1 MFSTL
6 FDSFGAFGSGGS
18 ILAILAVLVVL
29 AGPALLAAWPSSTV
43 PVVCLSLRQTASIT
57 ATTASIVT
65 LKVPFNCRIIRIQA
79 GVGAIDDATTVGLT
93 VHNTPTSGSAYGV
106 SANLAVAAD
115 SAIVSGGVGVDP
127 DDGDEV
133 LTEDAVLYI
142 NAAIAGGTDPVVT
155 GLYAHVWVQ
164 RLP

>member
-6 FDSFGAFGSGGS
+6 FDSFGAFGSSGS

-57 ATTASIVT
+57 ATTASVVK
-65 LKVPFNCRIIRIQA
+65 LKVPFNCRVIRIQA
-79 GVGAIDDATTVGLT
+79 GVGAIDDATDVDL
-93 VHNTPTSGSAYGV
+93 VVSNDPASGSDYDV
-106 SANLAVAAD
+106 SGTLAVAD
-115 SAIVSGGVGVDP
+115 SSTIVAGGVGGDPVD
-127 DDGDEV
+127 GVEV
-133 LTEDAVLYI
+133 LTEDAVLYMG
-142 NAAIAGGTDPVVT
+142 ATIAGGTDPVVT
-155 GLYAHVWVQ
+155 GLYADVWVQ